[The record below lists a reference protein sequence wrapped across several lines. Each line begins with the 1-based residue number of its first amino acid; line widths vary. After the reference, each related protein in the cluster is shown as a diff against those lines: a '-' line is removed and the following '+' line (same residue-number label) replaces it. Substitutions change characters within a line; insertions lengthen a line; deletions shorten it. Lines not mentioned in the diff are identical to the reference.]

1 MDDAT
6 DAAAVRSVW
15 ADNFEAE
22 SAVFRQIAPHAT
34 HVALNVQYPGCVVRG
49 DARKSHY
56 DMTAEERYQ
65 VIHANVSLLKPLQ
78 VGLAIRTGDG
88 GRFAWEF
95 NLRGFDVASDLDAR
109 DPDSIAYLARRGVD
123 LGRLPTS
130 GVHGHELRWMLRDS
144 GLLGAR
150 ASWATFA
157 GAYHVGYFAAMMSGE
172 ELPGDVNAFMEVVR
186 QLLGP
191 SVYDVKLLARQH
203 DRRCVGA
210 LSHVV
215 KQLGVE
221 QPDEPNSTPAGTG
234 STLALL
240 AFETLKEKL
249 GANME
254 KHRGQLCGLQ
264 AV

>member
-1 MDDAT
+1 MDDG
-6 DAAAVRSVW
+6 AAAVRSVW
-15 ADNFEAE
+15 ADNFKAE
-22 SAVFRQIAPHAT
+22 SAVFCQIAPHAT
-34 HVALNVQYPGCVVRG
+34 HVALNVQYPGCVIRG
-49 DARKSHY
+49 DGRKSHY

-78 VGLAIRTGDG
+78 VGLAIRTDDG

-123 LGRLPTS
+123 LASR
-130 GVHGHELRWMLRDS
+130 VR
-144 GLLGAR
+144 AQ

-172 ELPGDVNAFMEVVR
+172 KLPDDVDDFMEMVR

-191 SVYDVKLLARQH
+191 AVYDVKRLARQH
-203 DRRCVGA
+203 DQRCVGA
-210 LSHVV
+210 LGHIV
-215 KQLGVE
+215 KQLGVV
-221 QPDEPNSTPAGTG
+221 QPNEPKPTPAGTG

-249 GANME
+249 GANAE
-254 KHRGQLCGLQ
+254 KYRGQLCGLQ

>member
-1 MDDAT
+1 MDDG
-6 DAAAVRSVW
+6 AAAVRSVW
-15 ADNFEAE
+15 ADNFKAE
-22 SAVFRQIAPHAT
+22 SAVFCQIAPHAT
-34 HVALNVQYPGCVVRG
+34 HVALNVQYPGCVIRG
-49 DARKSHY
+49 DGRKSHY

-65 VIHANVSLLKPLQ
+65 VVRANVALLKPLQ
-78 VGLAIRTGDG
+78 VGLAIRTDDG

-109 DPDSIAYLARRGVD
+109 DPNSIAYLARCGVD
-123 LGRLPTS
+123 FGRLPKS
-130 GVHGHELRWMLRDS
+130 GIHGYELRWMLRDS
-144 GLLGAR
+144 GLLRAQ

-157 GAYHVGYFAAMMSGE
+157 GAYHVGYFVTMMSGE
-172 ELPGDVNAFMEVVR
+172 KLPDDVDAFMEMVR

-191 SVYDVKLLARQH
+191 SVCDVKRLARQH
-203 DRRCVGA
+203 DQRCVGA
-210 LSHVV
+210 LSHIV
-215 KQLGVE
+215 KQLGVV
-221 QPDEPNSTPAGTG
+221 QPDEPKPTPAGTG

-249 GANME
+249 GANAE